1 MAICQF
7 CKGESG
13 VIFKTKDLN
22 RRVSQS
28 DFEYL
33 RCSTCKLISIS
44 KIPDDLSNY
53 YAQEYYR
60 IPSFSKLKRIARA
73 ERFKINMIKNFVDSG
88 SLLEVGA
95 AFGVFAYQAKEAGFK
110 VDAIEM
116 DDRCCK
122 FLMSVIGVNAI
133 KCDRPDGIIDSLK
146 KHDVIVMWHVL
157 EHLVNPWESLSAMA
171 KNLSM
176 NGLLVVATPNPEA
189 FQFRIMGKH
198 WPHIDA
204 PRHLNLIPEKILTE
218 YLRRFGL
225 EPVMLTTNDQGG
237 KSWNRFGWQRYLM
250 NYFSGKWMQK
260 LFFIAGY
267 LLSFPMILWDQKSF
281 NGCAYTAI
289 FQKKVAT

>member
-7 CKGESG
+7 CKGESETL
-13 VIFKTKDLN
+13 FKTKDLN
-22 RRVSQS
+22 RGISQN

-33 RCSTCKLISIS
+33 HCPACKTISIS
-44 KIPDDLSNY
+44 KIPEDLNNY
-53 YAQEYYR
+53 YLQEYYR
-60 IPSFSKLKRIARA
+60 IPTLAKLKRIARA
-73 ERFKINMIKNFVDSG
+73 ERFKINMIKNFAHSG

-95 AFGVFAYQAKEAGFK
+95 AFGVFAYQAKAAGFE

-122 FLMSVIGVNAI
+122 FLSNVIGVNAI
-133 KCDRPDGIIDSLK
+133 KTDAPEKIVGSLK
-146 KHDVIVMWHVL
+146 KHDVIAMWHVL
-157 EHLVNPWESLSAMA
+157 EHLANPWESLSAMA

-189 FQFRIMGKH
+189 FQFRIMGKK

-204 PRHLNLIPEKILTE
+204 PRHLNLIPREALTQ
-218 YLRRFGL
+218 YLKRFGL
-225 EPVMLTTNDQGG
+225 ELVMLTTNDQGG

-250 NYFSGKWMQK
+250 NSFPGKWMQRIS
-260 LFFIAGY
+260 FIVGY
-267 LLSFPMILWDQKSF
+267 LLSLPMILWDQNNF

-289 FQKKVAT
+289 FQKKVER

>member
-7 CKGESG
+7 CKGESETL
-13 VIFKTKDLN
+13 FKTKDLN
-22 RRVSQS
+22 RGISQN

-33 RCSTCKLISIS
+33 HCPACKTISIS
-44 KIPDDLSNY
+44 KIPEDLNNY
-53 YAQEYYR
+53 YLQEYYR
-60 IPSFSKLKRIARA
+60 IPTLAKLKRIARA
-73 ERFKINMIKNFVDSG
+73 ERFKINMIKNFAHSG

-95 AFGVFAYQAKEAGFK
+95 AFGVFAYQAKAAGFE

-122 FLMSVIGVNAI
+122 FLSNVIGVNAI
-133 KCDRPDGIIDSLK
+133 KTDAPEKIVGSLK
-146 KHDVIVMWHVL
+146 KHDVIAMWHVL
-157 EHLVNPWESLSAMA
+157 GHLANPWESLSAMA

-189 FQFRIMGKH
+189 FQFRIMGKK

-204 PRHLNLIPEKILTE
+204 PRHLNLIPREALTQ
-218 YLRRFGL
+218 YLKRFGL
-225 EPVMLTTNDQGG
+225 ELVMLTTNDQGG

-250 NYFSGKWMQK
+250 NSFPGKWMQRIS
-260 LFFIAGY
+260 FIVGY
-267 LLSFPMILWDQKSF
+267 LLSLPMILWDQNNF

-289 FQKKVAT
+289 FQKKVER